1 MARFLYRVGTTAY
14 KHKWRFIAVWLLIL
28 IGMGAASAALS
39 STTSSTFSI
48 PGIESE
54 KAQNTMKERFSGAE
68 DQTTAPTGTLVFQAK
83 NGKKLTDPEE
93 QQAVNDTLTK
103 LKDAGILKDT
113 DSMADPATAAAG
125 ITQKLTAVGQQQQ
138 LPEEQIAKNV
148 ESVSPLSSDQKTG
161 TVDITFDADTVS
173 DIPSSDVDK
182 FKDIVD
188 DSRSSNLDIQ
198 YEGQAFTMEEPTS
211 GTSELIGI
219 AVALV
224 VLIITFGSL
233 IAAGMPIITALVGVL
248 IGNLGVMAL
257 TGLVDSVNDSTPI
270 LASML
275 GLAVGIDYALFI
287 TSRYKNELANST
299 SNRVHAAGR
308 AVGTAGSS
316 VVFAGLTVIV
326 ALCALSVVRIPFL
339 TTMALTAAAT
349 VAIAV
354 LVALTLL
361 PAVLGLFGKAFFKGN
376 VPFIEAP
383 DPEREKPTMGLR
395 WVRIIRK
402 QPWAFLGV
410 GVIALVLM
418 ALPMAR
424 MDLALP
430 TDATSD
436 PNESP
441 RQAYEMVD
449 DAFGPGRNAPLVA
462 VIDAKNVPQDQRQVA
477 FAKAVQ
483 EFNTIDG
490 VKNAMLSQVND
501 AGDTAQVLIVPTT
514 GTVDDKTKDTMQR
527 VRDKE
532 DSYTEE
538 TGAHYGVTGVTAIQT
553 DISDRLNNVLVPYIA
568 IVLVLAFFI
577 LMLVF
582 RSIPVPL
589 IAALGFGLTVC
600 ATFGLTVGFFQEG
613 WLGIIS
619 DPQPIIS
626 FLPIILIGIV
636 FGLAMDY
643 EVFLVSRM
651 REGWHHGKT
660 AGNATANGFKHGA
673 RVVTAAALIM
683 ISVFAAFMLQDMQV
697 IKTMGFALAV
707 AVFIDAFL
715 VRMTLIPAT
724 MFILGE
730 KAWWLPKWMAKIT
743 PRVDVEGEGIKDITP
758 DDDGGQGSEDGA
770 QSGSHESDRSASDDT
785 TSNPNI
791 SDPVVPEPRSR
802 RSGGGH
808 SAGSSKVDAD

>member
-1 MARFLYRVGTTAY
+1 MARFLYRVGTAAY

-39 STTSSTFSI
+39 STTSSAFSI

-54 KAQNTMKERFSGAE
+54 KAQNTMKERFLGAE
-68 DQTTAPTGTLVFQAK
+68 DQITAPTGTLVFQAE
-83 NGKKLTDPEE
+83 NGKKLTDPDE
-93 QQAVNDTLTK
+93 QQAVNDTLSK
-103 LKDAGILKDT
+103 LKDADILKSS
-113 DSMADPATAAAG
+113 DSMVDPATAAAG
-125 ITQKLTAVGQQQQ
+125 TTQKITEVGKQQQ
-138 LPEEQIAKNV
+138 LPDDQIAKNV
-148 ESVSPLSSDQKTG
+148 QSVSPLSSDEKTG
-161 TVDITFDADTVS
+161 TVDVTFDADTIS
-173 DIPSSDVDK
+173 DIPPSDIDK
-182 FKDIVD
+182 FKNIVD
-188 DSRSSNLDIQ
+188 DSRSSKLDIQ
-198 YEGQAFTMEEPTS
+198 YEGQAFTMKKPSS
-211 GTSELIGI
+211 GTSEIIGI

-224 VLIITFGSL
+224 VLITTFGSL
-233 IAAGMPIITALVGVL
+233 IAAGMPIITALVGVI

-257 TGLVDSVNDSTPI
+257 TGLVDSVNDSTPV

-287 TSRYKNELANST
+287 TSRYKSELSNST
-299 SNRVHAAGR
+299 SNRAHAAGR

-316 VVFAGLTVIV
+316 VVFAGLTVVV
-326 ALCALSVVRIPFL
+326 ALCALSIVRIPFL

-349 VAIAV
+349 VTIAV

-361 PAVLGLFGKAFFKGN
+361 PAVLGLFGTVFFKGN

-383 DPEREKPTMGLR
+383 DPERNKPTMGLR
-395 WVRIIRK
+395 WVRMVRK
-402 QPWAFLGV
+402 QPWAFLGI
-410 GVIALVLM
+410 GVIALVLV
-418 ALPMAR
+418 ALPLTR
-424 MDLALP
+424 MNLALP
-430 TDATSD
+430 TDATAD
-436 PNESP
+436 PKESP
-441 RQAYEMVD
+441 RQAYDMVD
-449 DAFGPGRNAPLVA
+449 DAFGPGRNAPLLA
-462 VIDAKNVPQDQRQVA
+462 VIDAKNVPEDQRQPA

-501 AGDTAQVLIVPTT
+501 SGDTAQVLIVPTT
-514 GTVDDKTKDTMQR
+514 GTVDDKTKDTMQA

-532 DSYTEE
+532 HSYTDK
-538 TGAHYGVTGVTAIQT
+538 TGAHYGVTGVTAVQT
-553 DISDRLNNVLVPYIA
+553 DISERFNDVLVPYIT

-582 RSIPVPL
+582 RSILVPL

-619 DPQPIIS
+619 NPQPTIS
-626 FLPIILIGIV
+626 FLPIDLIGIV

-683 ISVFAAFMLQDMQV
+683 ISVFAAFILQDMQV
-697 IKTMGFALAV
+697 VKTMGFALAV
-707 AVFIDAFL
+707 AVFIDAFV

-730 KAWWLPKWMAKIT
+730 KAWWLPKWMEQIT
-743 PRVDVEGEGIKDITP
+743 PRVDVEGKGIKDISP
-758 DDDGGQGSEDGA
+758 DDADSQGGSQGESQSESRDNA
-770 QSGSHESDRSASDDT
+770 TTDPNSSES
-785 TSNPNI
+785 
-791 SDPVVPEPRSR
+791 VVPEPR
-802 RSGGGH
+802 GH
-808 SAGSSKVDAD
+808 HSDERHPAGSTKVDTD